1 MKKVITFIVVM
12 FLLNVNVSAASL
24 CSYQEQ
30 SELNSKA
37 ANIKASYEIIK
48 EITDNNDDAYSDSV
62 LIEDFLK
69 VSISNVSEE
78 FYVLVKNDYN
88 REQKTYTTKSAKDG
102 IITFDWKNTDEVT
115 NFTIQVYTTNKVK
128 CPDERIKTIYLTVP
142 RYNKFSNRDICLENK
157 DFYLC
162 QEYVTFAEINNVKFT
177 EQMVK
182 YLNKEVDNKGEV
194 NEDPTPST
202 PTDVIFNFINTYKW
216 YIIIVI
222 LAGVFAGVSIY
233 KVKTKKQRELGL

>member
-12 FLLNVNVSAASL
+12 FLLNIRVSAASL

-48 EITDNNDDAYSDSV
+48 EVTDNNDDAYADTV
-62 LIEDFLK
+62 LIEDYLK
-69 VSISNVSEE
+69 VSIANVTEE
-78 FYVLVKNDYN
+78 FYVLVKNDYTK
-88 REQKTYTTKSAKDG
+88 EQKTYTAKSAKDG
-102 IITFDWKNTDEVT
+102 IISFDWKNTDAVT

-142 RYNKFSNRDICLENK
+142 RYNKFSNRDICLEHT

-162 QEYVTFAEINNVKFT
+162 QEYVTFAEIDNIKFT

-194 NEDPTPST
+194 QEEPTPST
-202 PTDVIFNFINTYKW
+202 PTDIIFNFINTYKW

-222 LAGVFAGVSIY
+222 LVGVFAGVSIY
-233 KVKTKKQRELGL
+233 KAKTKKQRELGL